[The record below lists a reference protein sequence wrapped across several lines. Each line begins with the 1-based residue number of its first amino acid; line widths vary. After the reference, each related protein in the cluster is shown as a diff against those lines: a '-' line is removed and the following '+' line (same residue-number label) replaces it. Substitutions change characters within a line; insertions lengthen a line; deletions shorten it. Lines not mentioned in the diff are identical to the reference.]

1 MTLIDTHSHI
11 YLPEFDEDRDAVV
24 SRAIDAGVRTVLLP
38 NIDAST
44 MPALLDMVAAYP
56 ALCRPMA
63 GLHPTSVAEGYAAEL
78 DAVRR
83 DLDNVGGL
91 VAVGE
96 IGLDL
101 YWDTTYR
108 RQQMEAFD
116 AQLDMAAEHDLPVV
130 IHCRNAFDD
139 MMDILENHLRVHD
152 IRGVAHS
159 FTGTVCQA
167 ERLMS
172 DTNLYVGVNGIVTFK
187 KSDLPQ
193 VLRHIPIDRVVPETD
208 APYLA
213 PIPYRGRPNRPE
225 YTEATLEMLA
235 SLRHQDK
242 NELKDLVVAN
252 LHAFLK
258 RDESIRKLRS
268 ISEN

>member
-213 PIPYRGRPNRPE
+213 PVPYRGRRNESAFVVDVVRKIAE
-225 YTEATLEMLA
+225 VYGLDFDKTAAVMEANA
-235 SLRHQDK
+235 
-242 NELKDLVVAN
+242 
-252 LHAFLK
+252 
-258 RDESIRKLRS
+258 RKLF
-268 ISEN
+268 EL

>member
-24 SRAIDAGVRTVLLP
+24 SRAIDAGVKTVLLP

-44 MPALLDMVAAYP
+44 MSALLDMVAAYP

-193 VLRHIPIDRVVPETD
+193 VLRHIPIDRVLPETD

-213 PIPYRGRPNRPE
+213 PVPHRGRRNESAFIVDVVRKIAE
-225 YTEATLEMLA
+225 VYGLDFDKTAAVMEANA
-235 SLRHQDK
+235 
-242 NELKDLVVAN
+242 
-252 LHAFLK
+252 
-258 RDESIRKLRS
+258 RKLF
-268 ISEN
+268 EL

>member
-24 SRAIDAGVRTVLLP
+24 SRAIDAGVKTVLLP

-213 PIPYRGRPNRPE
+213 PVPHRGRRNESAFVVDVVRKIAE
-225 YTEATLEMLA
+225 VYGLDFDKTAAVMEANA
-235 SLRHQDK
+235 
-242 NELKDLVVAN
+242 
-252 LHAFLK
+252 
-258 RDESIRKLRS
+258 RKLL
-268 ISEN
+268 EL

>member
-24 SRAIDAGVRTVLLP
+24 SRAIDAGVKTVLLP

-44 MPALLDMVAAYP
+44 MPVLLDMVAAYP

-187 KSDLPQ
+187 KSNLPQ

-213 PIPYRGRPNRPE
+213 PVPHRGRRNESAFVVDVVRKIAE
-225 YTEATLEMLA
+225 VYGLDFDKTAAVMEANA
-235 SLRHQDK
+235 
-242 NELKDLVVAN
+242 
-252 LHAFLK
+252 
-258 RDESIRKLRS
+258 RKLF
-268 ISEN
+268 EL

>member
-83 DLDNVGGL
+83 DLDNVDGL

-116 AQLDMAAEHDLPVV
+116 AQLDMAAEYDLPVV

-193 VLRHIPIDRVVPETD
+193 VLRHIPIDRVLPETD

-213 PIPYRGRPNRPE
+213 PVPHRGRRNESAFVVDVVRKIAE
-225 YTEATLEMLA
+225 VYGLDFDKTAAVMEANA
-235 SLRHQDK
+235 
-242 NELKDLVVAN
+242 
-252 LHAFLK
+252 
-258 RDESIRKLRS
+258 RKLF
-268 ISEN
+268 EL

>member
-96 IGLDL
+96 IGLDF

-213 PIPYRGRPNRPE
+213 PVPHRGRRNESAFVVDVVRKIAE
-225 YTEATLEMLA
+225 VYGLDFDKTAAVMEANA
-235 SLRHQDK
+235 
-242 NELKDLVVAN
+242 
-252 LHAFLK
+252 
-258 RDESIRKLRS
+258 RKLF
-268 ISEN
+268 EL

>member
-24 SRAIDAGVRTVLLP
+24 SRAIDAGVKTVLLP

-213 PIPYRGRPNRPE
+213 PVPHRGRRNESAFVVDVVRKIAE
-225 YTEATLEMLA
+225 VYGLDFDKTAAVMEANA
-235 SLRHQDK
+235 
-242 NELKDLVVAN
+242 
-252 LHAFLK
+252 
-258 RDESIRKLRS
+258 RKLF
-268 ISEN
+268 EL

>member
-24 SRAIDAGVRTVLLP
+24 SRAIDAGVKTVLLP

-63 GLHPTSVAEGYAAEL
+63 GLHPTSVVEGYAAEL

-213 PIPYRGRPNRPE
+213 PVPHRGRRNESAFVVDVVRKIAE
-225 YTEATLEMLA
+225 VYGLDFDKTAAVMEANA
-235 SLRHQDK
+235 
-242 NELKDLVVAN
+242 
-252 LHAFLK
+252 
-258 RDESIRKLRS
+258 RKLF
-268 ISEN
+268 EL

>member
-24 SRAIDAGVRTVLLP
+24 SRAIDAGVKTVLLP

-159 FTGTVCQA
+159 FTGTACQA

-213 PIPYRGRPNRPE
+213 PVPHRGRRNESAFVVDVVRKIAE
-225 YTEATLEMLA
+225 VYGLDFDKTAAVMEANA
-235 SLRHQDK
+235 
-242 NELKDLVVAN
+242 
-252 LHAFLK
+252 
-258 RDESIRKLRS
+258 RKLF
-268 ISEN
+268 EL

>member
-63 GLHPTSVAEGYAAEL
+63 GLHPTSVVEGYAAEL

-159 FTGTVCQA
+159 FTGAVCQA

-213 PIPYRGRPNRPE
+213 PVPHRGRRNESAFVVDVVRKIAE
-225 YTEATLEMLA
+225 VYGLDFDKTAAVMEANA
-235 SLRHQDK
+235 
-242 NELKDLVVAN
+242 
-252 LHAFLK
+252 
-258 RDESIRKLRS
+258 RKLF
-268 ISEN
+268 EL

>member
-24 SRAIDAGVRTVLLP
+24 SRAIDAGVKTVLLP

-139 MMDILENHLRVHD
+139 MIDILENHLRVHD

-213 PIPYRGRPNRPE
+213 PVPHRGRRNESAFVVDVVRKIAE
-225 YTEATLEMLA
+225 VYGLDFDKTAAVMEANA
-235 SLRHQDK
+235 
-242 NELKDLVVAN
+242 
-252 LHAFLK
+252 
-258 RDESIRKLRS
+258 RKLF
-268 ISEN
+268 EL

>member
-24 SRAIDAGVRTVLLP
+24 SRAIDAGVKTVLLP
-38 NIDAST
+38 NIGAST

-213 PIPYRGRPNRPE
+213 PVPHRGRRNESAFVVDVVRKIAE
-225 YTEATLEMLA
+225 VYGLDFDKTAAVMEANA
-235 SLRHQDK
+235 
-242 NELKDLVVAN
+242 
-252 LHAFLK
+252 
-258 RDESIRKLRS
+258 RKLF
-268 ISEN
+268 EL

>member
-11 YLPEFDEDRDAVV
+11 YLPEFDEDLDAVV

-116 AQLDMAAEHDLPVV
+116 AQLDMAAEYDLPVV

-187 KSDLPQ
+187 KSDLQQ

-213 PIPYRGRPNRPE
+213 PVPHRGRRNESAFVIDVVRKIAE
-225 YTEATLEMLA
+225 VYGLDFDKTAAVMEANA
-235 SLRHQDK
+235 
-242 NELKDLVVAN
+242 
-252 LHAFLK
+252 
-258 RDESIRKLRS
+258 RKLF
-268 ISEN
+268 EL

>member
-24 SRAIDAGVRTVLLP
+24 SRAIDAGVKTVLLP

-130 IHCRNAFDD
+130 VHCRNAFDD

-213 PIPYRGRPNRPE
+213 PVPHRGRRNESAFVVDVVRKIAE
-225 YTEATLEMLA
+225 VYGLDFDKTAAVMEANA
-235 SLRHQDK
+235 
-242 NELKDLVVAN
+242 
-252 LHAFLK
+252 
-258 RDESIRKLRS
+258 RKLF
-268 ISEN
+268 EL

>member
-213 PIPYRGRPNRPE
+213 PVPHRGGRNESAFVVDVVRKIAE
-225 YTEATLEMLA
+225 VYGLDFDKTAAVMEANA
-235 SLRHQDK
+235 
-242 NELKDLVVAN
+242 
-252 LHAFLK
+252 
-258 RDESIRKLRS
+258 RKLF
-268 ISEN
+268 EL

>member
-11 YLPEFDEDRDAVV
+11 YLPEFDEDRYAVV
-24 SRAIDAGVRTVLLP
+24 SRAIDAGVKTVLLP

-63 GLHPTSVAEGYAAEL
+63 GLHPTSVVEGYAAEL

-213 PIPYRGRPNRPE
+213 PVPHRGRRNESAFVVDVVRKIAE
-225 YTEATLEMLA
+225 VYGLDFDKTAAVMEANA
-235 SLRHQDK
+235 
-242 NELKDLVVAN
+242 
-252 LHAFLK
+252 
-258 RDESIRKLRS
+258 RKLF
-268 ISEN
+268 EL

>member
-63 GLHPTSVAEGYAAEL
+63 GLHPTSVVEGYAAEL

-193 VLRHIPIDRVVPETD
+193 VLRHIPIDRVLPETD

-213 PIPYRGRPNRPE
+213 PVPHRGRRNESAFVVDVVRKIAE
-225 YTEATLEMLA
+225 VYGLDFDKTAAVMEANA
-235 SLRHQDK
+235 
-242 NELKDLVVAN
+242 
-252 LHAFLK
+252 
-258 RDESIRKLRS
+258 RKLF
-268 ISEN
+268 EL

>member
-24 SRAIDAGVRTVLLP
+24 SRAIDAGVKTVLLP

-63 GLHPTSVAEGYAAEL
+63 GLHPTSVVEGYAAEL

-187 KSDLPQ
+187 KSDLQQ

-213 PIPYRGRPNRPE
+213 PVPHRGRRNESAFVVDVVRKIAE
-225 YTEATLEMLA
+225 VYGLDFDKTAAVMEANA
-235 SLRHQDK
+235 
-242 NELKDLVVAN
+242 
-252 LHAFLK
+252 
-258 RDESIRKLRS
+258 RKLF
-268 ISEN
+268 EL

>member
-139 MMDILENHLRVHD
+139 MMNILENHLRVHD

-187 KSDLPQ
+187 KSDLPR
-193 VLRHIPIDRVVPETD
+193 VLRHIPIDRVLPETD

-213 PIPYRGRPNRPE
+213 PVPHRGRRNESAFVVDVVRKIAE
-225 YTEATLEMLA
+225 VYGLDFDKTAAVMEANA
-235 SLRHQDK
+235 
-242 NELKDLVVAN
+242 
-252 LHAFLK
+252 
-258 RDESIRKLRS
+258 RKLF
-268 ISEN
+268 EL

>member
-91 VAVGE
+91 VAIGE

-193 VLRHIPIDRVVPETD
+193 VLRHIPIDRVLPETD

-213 PIPYRGRPNRPE
+213 PVPHRGRRNESAFVVDVVRKIAE
-225 YTEATLEMLA
+225 VYGLDFDKTAAVMEANA
-235 SLRHQDK
+235 
-242 NELKDLVVAN
+242 
-252 LHAFLK
+252 
-258 RDESIRKLRS
+258 RKLF
-268 ISEN
+268 EL

>member
-83 DLDNVGGL
+83 DLDNVGSL

-187 KSDLPQ
+187 KSDLQQ

-213 PIPYRGRPNRPE
+213 PVPHRGRRNESAFVVDVVRKIAE
-225 YTEATLEMLA
+225 VYGLDFDKTAAVMEANA
-235 SLRHQDK
+235 
-242 NELKDLVVAN
+242 
-252 LHAFLK
+252 
-258 RDESIRKLRS
+258 RKLF
-268 ISEN
+268 EL

>member
-24 SRAIDAGVRTVLLP
+24 SRAIDAGVKTVLLP
-38 NIDAST
+38 NIDVST

-213 PIPYRGRPNRPE
+213 PVPHRGRRNESAFVVDVVRKIAE
-225 YTEATLEMLA
+225 VYGLDFDKTAAVMEANA
-235 SLRHQDK
+235 
-242 NELKDLVVAN
+242 
-252 LHAFLK
+252 
-258 RDESIRKLRS
+258 RKLF
-268 ISEN
+268 EL

>member
-78 DAVRR
+78 DVVRR

-193 VLRHIPIDRVVPETD
+193 VLRHIPIDRVLPETD

-213 PIPYRGRPNRPE
+213 PVPHRGRRNESAFVVDVVRKIAE
-225 YTEATLEMLA
+225 VYGLDF
-235 SLRHQDK
+235 DK
-242 NELKDLVVAN
+242 TAAVMKAN
-252 LHAFLK
+252 A
-258 RDESIRKLRS
+258 RKLF
-268 ISEN
+268 EL

>member
-44 MPALLDMVAAYP
+44 MPALLDMVTAYP

-213 PIPYRGRPNRPE
+213 PVPHRGRRNESAFVVDVVRKIAE
-225 YTEATLEMLA
+225 VYGLDFDKTAAVMEANA
-235 SLRHQDK
+235 
-242 NELKDLVVAN
+242 
-252 LHAFLK
+252 
-258 RDESIRKLRS
+258 RKLF
-268 ISEN
+268 EL

>member
-78 DAVRR
+78 DVVRR

-130 IHCRNAFDD
+130 VHCRNAFDD

-213 PIPYRGRPNRPE
+213 PVPHRGRRNESAFVVDVVRKIAE
-225 YTEATLEMLA
+225 VYGLDFDKTAAVMEANA
-235 SLRHQDK
+235 
-242 NELKDLVVAN
+242 
-252 LHAFLK
+252 
-258 RDESIRKLRS
+258 RKLF
-268 ISEN
+268 EL

>member
-24 SRAIDAGVRTVLLP
+24 SRAIDAGVKTVLLP
-38 NIDAST
+38 NIDVST

-96 IGLDL
+96 IGLDF

-213 PIPYRGRPNRPE
+213 PVPHRGRRNESAFVVDVVRKIAE
-225 YTEATLEMLA
+225 VYGLDFDKTAAVMEANA
-235 SLRHQDK
+235 
-242 NELKDLVVAN
+242 
-252 LHAFLK
+252 
-258 RDESIRKLRS
+258 RKLF
-268 ISEN
+268 EL

>member
-78 DAVRR
+78 DVVRR

-193 VLRHIPIDRVVPETD
+193 VLRHIPIDRVLPETD

-213 PIPYRGRPNRPE
+213 PVPHRGRRNESAFIVDVVRKIAE
-225 YTEATLEMLA
+225 VYGLDFDKTAAVMEANA
-235 SLRHQDK
+235 
-242 NELKDLVVAN
+242 
-252 LHAFLK
+252 
-258 RDESIRKLRS
+258 RKLF
-268 ISEN
+268 EL

>member
-24 SRAIDAGVRTVLLP
+24 SRAIDAGVKTVLLP

-78 DAVRR
+78 DVVRR
-83 DLDNVGGL
+83 NLDNVGGL

-213 PIPYRGRPNRPE
+213 PVPHRGRRNESAFVVDVVRKIAE
-225 YTEATLEMLA
+225 VYGLDFDKTAAVMEANA
-235 SLRHQDK
+235 
-242 NELKDLVVAN
+242 
-252 LHAFLK
+252 
-258 RDESIRKLRS
+258 RKLF
-268 ISEN
+268 EL

>member
-213 PIPYRGRPNRPE
+213 PVPHRGRRNESAFIVDVVRKIAE
-225 YTEATLEMLA
+225 VYGLDFDKTAAVMEANA
-235 SLRHQDK
+235 
-242 NELKDLVVAN
+242 
-252 LHAFLK
+252 
-258 RDESIRKLRS
+258 RKLF
-268 ISEN
+268 EL

>member
-91 VAVGE
+91 VAIGE

-159 FTGTVCQA
+159 FTGTVCRA

-187 KSDLPQ
+187 KSDLTQ

-213 PIPYRGRPNRPE
+213 PVPHRGRRNESAFVVDVVRKIAE
-225 YTEATLEMLA
+225 VYGLDFDKTAAVMEANA
-235 SLRHQDK
+235 
-242 NELKDLVVAN
+242 
-252 LHAFLK
+252 
-258 RDESIRKLRS
+258 RKLF
-268 ISEN
+268 EL

>member
-24 SRAIDAGVRTVLLP
+24 SRAIDAGVKTVLLP

-78 DAVRR
+78 DVVRR

-213 PIPYRGRPNRPE
+213 PVPHRGRRNESAFVVDVVRKIAE
-225 YTEATLEMLA
+225 VYGLDFDKTAAVMEANA
-235 SLRHQDK
+235 
-242 NELKDLVVAN
+242 
-252 LHAFLK
+252 
-258 RDESIRKLRS
+258 RKLF
-268 ISEN
+268 EL

>member
-24 SRAIDAGVRTVLLP
+24 SRAIDAGVKTVLLP

-193 VLRHIPIDRVVPETD
+193 VLRHIPIDRVLPETD

-213 PIPYRGRPNRPE
+213 PVPHRGRRNESAFVVDVVRKIAE
-225 YTEATLEMLA
+225 VYGLDFDKTAAVMEANA
-235 SLRHQDK
+235 
-242 NELKDLVVAN
+242 
-252 LHAFLK
+252 
-258 RDESIRKLRS
+258 RKLF
-268 ISEN
+268 EL

>member
-187 KSDLPQ
+187 KSDLQQ

-213 PIPYRGRPNRPE
+213 PVPHRGRRNESAFVVDVVRKIAE
-225 YTEATLEMLA
+225 VYGLDFDKTAAVMEANA
-235 SLRHQDK
+235 
-242 NELKDLVVAN
+242 
-252 LHAFLK
+252 
-258 RDESIRKLRS
+258 RKLF
-268 ISEN
+268 EL

>member
-24 SRAIDAGVRTVLLP
+24 SRAINAGVKTVLLP

-213 PIPYRGRPNRPE
+213 PVPHRGRRNESAFVVDVVRKIAE
-225 YTEATLEMLA
+225 VYGLDFDKTAAVMEANA
-235 SLRHQDK
+235 
-242 NELKDLVVAN
+242 
-252 LHAFLK
+252 
-258 RDESIRKLRS
+258 RKLF
-268 ISEN
+268 EL

>member
-78 DAVRR
+78 DVVRR

-213 PIPYRGRPNRPE
+213 PVPHRGRRNESAFVVDVVRKIAE
-225 YTEATLEMLA
+225 VYGLDFDKTAAVMEANA
-235 SLRHQDK
+235 
-242 NELKDLVVAN
+242 
-252 LHAFLK
+252 
-258 RDESIRKLRS
+258 RKLF
-268 ISEN
+268 EL

>member
-24 SRAIDAGVRTVLLP
+24 SRAIDAGVKTVLLP

-187 KSDLPQ
+187 KSDLQQ

-213 PIPYRGRPNRPE
+213 PVPHRGRRNESAFVVDVVRKIAE
-225 YTEATLEMLA
+225 VYGLDFDKTAAVMEANA
-235 SLRHQDK
+235 
-242 NELKDLVVAN
+242 
-252 LHAFLK
+252 
-258 RDESIRKLRS
+258 RKLF
-268 ISEN
+268 EL

>member
-24 SRAIDAGVRTVLLP
+24 SRAIDAGVKTVLLP

-116 AQLDMAAEHDLPVV
+116 AQLDMAAEHGLPVV

-139 MMDILENHLRVHD
+139 MMDILENHLRAHD

-213 PIPYRGRPNRPE
+213 PVPHRGRRNESAFVVDVVRKIAE
-225 YTEATLEMLA
+225 VYGLDFDKTAAVMEANA
-235 SLRHQDK
+235 
-242 NELKDLVVAN
+242 
-252 LHAFLK
+252 
-258 RDESIRKLRS
+258 RKLF
-268 ISEN
+268 EL

>member
-24 SRAIDAGVRTVLLP
+24 SRAIDAGVKTVLLP
-38 NIDAST
+38 NIDVST

-139 MMDILENHLRVHD
+139 MIDILENHLRVHD

-213 PIPYRGRPNRPE
+213 PVPHRGRRNESAFVVDVVRKIAE
-225 YTEATLEMLA
+225 VYGLDFDKTAAVMEANA
-235 SLRHQDK
+235 
-242 NELKDLVVAN
+242 
-252 LHAFLK
+252 
-258 RDESIRKLRS
+258 RKLF
-268 ISEN
+268 EL

>member
-24 SRAIDAGVRTVLLP
+24 SHAIDAGVKTVLLP

-213 PIPYRGRPNRPE
+213 PVPHRGRRNESAFVVDVVRKIAE
-225 YTEATLEMLA
+225 VYGLDFDKTAAVMEANA
-235 SLRHQDK
+235 
-242 NELKDLVVAN
+242 
-252 LHAFLK
+252 
-258 RDESIRKLRS
+258 RKLF
-268 ISEN
+268 EL

>member
-24 SRAIDAGVRTVLLP
+24 SRAIDAGVKTVLLP

-139 MMDILENHLRVHD
+139 MIDILENHLRVHY

-213 PIPYRGRPNRPE
+213 PVPHRGRRNESAFVVDVVRKIAE
-225 YTEATLEMLA
+225 VYGLDFDKTAAVMEANA
-235 SLRHQDK
+235 
-242 NELKDLVVAN
+242 
-252 LHAFLK
+252 
-258 RDESIRKLRS
+258 RKLF
-268 ISEN
+268 EL